1 MINDYESEARARWG
15 NTDAYREHEQKTKN
29 YTKEK
34 WAEANDGL
42 MAIFAEFAACKDSGA
57 SADSAAAKEL
67 VTKLQAHTPPTTTP
81 AQTRFLQGLARCMSP
96 TSGSKRISTSMARE
110 LRSLRRKPSRFRV
123 IRTFDGNRFMKK
135 HIANIITGSRIVF
148 SLSLLFIP
156 LSSAWFY
163 ALYLLCGLS
172 DMIDGTVA
180 RRTNSATQ
188 FGARLDTLSDFV
200 FMSVA
205 LIKFLPHLHIP
216 VWLWIWIGIIAMI
229 KLGNVVWGF
238 VRTKKLIS
246 PHTILNKVAGLFL
259 FLLPATISFIDLTY
273 TLPIVCTVATAAAIH
288 EVYDTYS
295 EKKHD
300 T

>member
-1 MINDYESEARARWG
+1 
-15 NTDAYREHEQKTKN
+15 
-29 YTKEK
+29 
-34 WAEANDGL
+34 
-42 MAIFAEFAACKDSGA
+42 
-57 SADSAAAKEL
+57 
-67 VTKLQAHTPPTTTP
+67 
-81 AQTRFLQGLARCMSP
+81 
-96 TSGSKRISTSMARE
+96 
-110 LRSLRRKPSRFRV
+110 
-123 IRTFDGNRFMKK
+123 MKK

-163 ALYLLCGLS
+163 VLYLLCGLS

-180 RRTNSATQ
+180 RRTSSASE

-200 FMSVA
+200 FMTVA
-205 LIKFLPHLHIP
+205 LIRFVPYLHIP

-238 VRTKKLIS
+238 IHTKKLIS

-259 FLLPATISFIDLTY
+259 FLLPVTISFADLAY
-273 TLPIVCTVATAAAIH
+273 TLPIVCTVATVAAMH
-288 EVYDTYS
+288 EWYYM